1 MQREE
6 DGKKKSCEHNIKKLL
21 EGKKPIEGDQEEME
35 RKKKKEPRGILEEKY
50 YLWGSNAA

>member
-50 YLWGSNAA
+50 YL